1 MNNYAKI
8 RKMDISNGPGVRVS
22 LFVQGCPFHCKNCFN
37 SETWNPEGGKPFTEA
52 ELKLLMD
59 LCAPEYID
67 GLSILGG
74 EPLWKDASLEMTT
87 AVAKEFKTRYPKK
100 SLWLWTGF
108 KWEQVKD
115 LPIMK
120 YVDVVVDGQF
130 IEGCA
135 DPTLKWRGSS
145 NQRIIDV
152 KTQKEMRD
160 SKFWQ
165 DSKNKV

>member
-1 MNNYAKI
+1 
-8 RKMDISNGPGVRVS
+8 
-22 LFVQGCPFHCKNCFN
+22 
-37 SETWNPEGGKPFTEA
+37 
-52 ELKLLMD
+52 
-59 LCAPEYID
+59 
-67 GLSILGG
+67 
-74 EPLWKDASLEMTT
+74 MTT
-87 AVAKEFKTRYPKK
+87 AVAKEFKTRYPEK

-152 KTQKEMRD
+152 KIQKEMRD
-160 SKFWQ
+160 SKF
-165 DSKNKV
+165 